1 MNLASQISQW
11 RRLAE
16 GFASTEGDALQQR
29 IIQNSPQYI
38 IRIFHMTSVKIM
50 GLGIVAANAVV
61 GTPLGEDGKTV
72 PFTVYN

>member
-1 MNLASQISQW
+1 
-11 RRLAE
+11 
-16 GFASTEGDALQQR
+16 
-29 IIQNSPQYI
+29 
-38 IRIFHMTSVKIM
+38 MTSVKIM